1 MATRYPLV
9 LNGTSIQE
17 LQSGDVLN
25 GYVTSSSSDT
35 LTAKTITFA
44 DNTLTGVAST
54 TTSQTL
60 TNKTVESGVFTNG
73 YTEESTT
80 ANTGSAYTVDFAN
93 GSTFYLTLT
102 ANCTFTFP
110 TVAAGKAFTLWL
122 IQDATG
128 SRTVTWPATVAHPAS
143 TAPTLT
149 TTASKADKLV
159 FQAVGTKWA
168 LSVAGQNYT
177 L

>member
-1 MATRYPLV
+1 MSYIGKAPTPVPL
-9 LNGTSIQE
+9 TSAD
-17 LQSGDVLN
+17 LPDG
-25 GYVTSSSSDT
+25 GVT
-35 LTAKTITFA
+35 TAKLATSLS
-44 DNTLTGVAST
+44 LTT
-54 TTSQTL
+54 P
-60 TNKTVESGVFTNG
+60 TVDAGTFTNG
-73 YTEESTT
+73 YTEESVT
-80 ANTGSAYTVDFAN
+80 ANTGSAYTVDLAS

-110 TVAAGKAFTLWL
+110 TVAAGKAFTVWL
-122 IQDATG
+122 IQDGTG

-159 FQAVGTKWA
+159 FQAAGTKWA